1 MQNVAEFK
9 PKSESINWSTLIF
22 VIVFHLVAVT
32 AFFTFSWSNL
42 AAGLLL
48 WWVAGSLG
56 IGIGYHRLLTHRG
69 FKAPKWLEYT
79 LSVLGTLAL
88 QSGPLSWVTTHRIHH
103 AFTDTDKD
111 PHSPRNGAYWSHIG
125 WIFRGTAQLQS
136 WATMQRYCPDFA
148 NDRFHQF
155 LNKYYYVSTI
165 IVAGGL
171 FAIGGWS
178 MVVWAIFLRTVVG
191 WHFTWLVNSATHLW
205 GSRRFETRD
214 DSRNNALV
222 AAVTWGEGWHNN
234 HHAHPRSAK
243 HGLAWYEFDINWI
256 EIRILEK
263 LGLVSNVYAYSD
275 RQVRDEPQSEAI
287 ELTPLRDAA

>member
-205 GSRRFETRD
+205 
-214 DSRNNALV
+214 
-222 AAVTWGEGWHNN
+222 
-234 HHAHPRSAK
+234 
-243 HGLAWYEFDINWI
+243 
-256 EIRILEK
+256 
-263 LGLVSNVYAYSD
+263 
-275 RQVRDEPQSEAI
+275 
-287 ELTPLRDAA
+287 

>member
-263 LGLVSNVYAYSD
+263 LGLVSNVYAYND